1 MINMD
6 KLSSIFRL
14 REVLRQME
22 QDVGLDGLSAAER
35 DVFLAAHS
43 LTSAK
48 ADIVKSV
55 QIRSHDL
62 VRPMAQATYHR
73 ALRALLKSGLLER
86 AGDSKAKMY
95 VVRSD
100 LVSR

>member
-1 MINMD
+1 MD

-14 REVLRQME
+14 RDMLRKME
-22 QDVGLDGLSAAER
+22 QDVGLDRLSVTER

-43 LTSAK
+43 LTK
-48 ADIVKSV
+48 KRGDIVESV
-55 QIRSHDL
+55 QIRSHQL

-73 ALRALLKSGLLER
+73 ALRALLDLGLLER
-86 AGDSKAKMY
+86 ACGSKAKVY

-100 LVSR
+100 LVAK